1 MCVSVTMSGEITSQA
16 LAAAASAQASSS
28 TSSGDPG
35 ATNGQVMLH
44 SFHVVVTLHAQRITD
59 QCTSTVRSFAARPAA
74 AAVKKNR
81 RRDSSSVHG
90 ARCESPWARG
100 FLSLSCVPLS
110 HHPRGGGR
118 RQHTVTLAG
127 RVCGRATSA
136 QRTFHADHRAEP
148 STAVRGAPRREQWR
162 PLPRLLDRP
171 AAAAAAAA
179 TRQDGDVDLRACFL
193 SADAVVR
200 HGRTAL
206 ARLCASA
213 RRPRWRPGMPG
224 IHPQAAPVAAAATIV
239 RASGPGG
246 RQHRRSAA
254 NCCCCRFS
262 GRIGM
267 I

>member
-1 MCVSVTMSGEITSQA
+1 
-16 LAAAASAQASSS
+16 
-28 TSSGDPG
+28 
-35 ATNGQVMLH
+35 
-44 SFHVVVTLHAQRITD
+44 
-59 QCTSTVRSFAARPAA
+59 VR
-74 AAVKKNR
+74 
-81 RRDSSSVHG
+81 
-90 ARCESPWARG
+90 ARG
-100 FLSLSCVPLS
+100 LEVFSRCPACPSLIIHAEGAAGSTPS
-110 HHPRGGGR
+110 PSRG
-118 RQHTVTLAG
+118 AY
-127 RVCGRATSA
+127 ATSA

>member
-1 MCVSVTMSGEITSQA
+1 MCVSVTMSGEITSQP

-127 RVCGRATSA
+127 RVCHVCTAVSALSMLTIALSRPRPSAALLVVNNGGRFLASSTVRQQLPPQRQLGRMATSISGRASFPRMQSA
-136 QRTFHADHRAEP
+136 TDAPP
-148 STAVRGAPRREQWR
+148 SRVSAPRLVGPDGGLGCRVSTPR
-162 PLPRLLDRP
+162 P
-171 AAAAAAAA
+171 
-179 TRQDGDVDLRACFL
+179 
-193 SADAVVR
+193 
-200 HGRTAL
+200 
-206 ARLCASA
+206 
-213 RRPRWRPGMPG
+213 
-224 IHPQAAPVAAAATIV
+224 HP
-239 RASGPGG
+239 
-246 RQHRRSAA
+246 
-254 NCCCCRFS
+254 
-262 GRIGM
+262 
-267 I
+267 